1 MNYFNL
7 VSTYPDPTIA
17 AAWESQI
24 KETDKTAWLADTLKH
39 CGNELFGRFAERY
52 AELRALPRGAR
63 RALQRRIARS
73 NELAVVFPEYLQQ
86 SGRQLQHRMAW
97 SVAGAALLLAL
108 GQGVATAATINVTTN
123 DPSIIADGQCSLIE
137 AIVNAN
143 NDAATHGDCAA
154 GNGADTIVLPS
165 NANVILSAIYASSYF
180 GGPAGLPTITSQIT
194 IEGNGAT
201 IARQGDAPA
210 FILMDAQGDLTL
222 ESLTLSGGSGGL
234 FNFGKLSIKK
244 STISGNSANSGG
256 GVINFYGTATIEN
269 STISGNTANSGG
281 GILNYGGSITIT
293 NSTVSGNTANTGGGI
308 WNPQAFYQGFY
319 SSGTVTLK
327 NSVIAGN
334 QASVAPEIESFNL
347 VNANNFNLFG
357 TNGNAGVTGFIP
369 GRNDIVPAAGVQIA
383 DILGPL
389 DNNGGPTQTHA
400 LLAGSPAI
408 DAGHPSG
415 CRNELEALLST
426 DQRGFVRN
434 FDGNHDGSFR
444 CDIGAVEYG
453 AEALGPPFVLAAS
466 RLLDAEIGVP
476 YTSPS
481 LITGGIEPYSIDVIA
496 GALPPGLI
504 YDPVNNTIFGTPSS
518 FGLKSFRLRIT
529 DQAGTSKTA
538 TFSVRILRAVGI
550 TTKTLPAGFNGR
562 SYRARLVALGGKAPF
577 SWSLLSGNMPQG
589 LSLSSGT
596 GVISG
601 IPTVSGTF
609 DLSFQVT
616 DPMGGIANTT
626 LKLNIR

>member
-1 MNYFNL
+1 M
-7 VSTYPDPTIA
+7 
-17 AAWESQI
+17 
-24 KETDKTAWLADTLKH
+24 H
-39 CGNELFGRFAERY
+39 C
-52 AELRALPRGAR
+52 
-63 RALQRRIARS
+63 
-73 NELAVVFPEYLQQ
+73 
-86 SGRQLQHRMAW
+86 
-97 SVAGAALLLAL
+97 
-108 GQGVATAATINVTTN
+108 
-123 DPSIIADGQCSLIE
+123 
-137 AIVNAN
+137 
-143 NDAATHGDCAA
+143 
-154 GNGADTIVLPS
+154 
-165 NANVILSAIYASSYF
+165 
-180 GGPAGLPTITSQIT
+180 
-194 IEGNGAT
+194 
-201 IARQGDAPA
+201 
-210 FILMDAQGDLTL
+210 
-222 ESLTLSGGSGGL
+222 
-234 FNFGKLSIKK
+234 
-244 STISGNSANSGG
+244 
-256 GVINFYGTATIEN
+256 
-269 STISGNTANSGG
+269 
-281 GILNYGGSITIT
+281 
-293 NSTVSGNTANTGGGI
+293 
-308 WNPQAFYQGFY
+308 
-319 SSGTVTLK
+319 
-327 NSVIAGN
+327 
-334 QASVAPEIESFNL
+334 
-347 VNANNFNLFG
+347 
-357 TNGNAGVTGFIP
+357 
-369 GRNDIVPAAGVQIA
+369 
-383 DILGPL
+383 
-389 DNNGGPTQTHA
+389 
-400 LLAGSPAI
+400 SPAVRLSMLVI
-408 DAGHPSG
+408 RSG